1 MELFNIIYMSKKK
14 SFECRHSFTVFPN
27 DLNFV
32 GTLFGGKLLAE
43 MDIAAAKLA
52 RRLVYNNPDVDGCV
66 TVSSDAEFIK
76 PAFQGDI
83 IKMVVKLKTI
93 GRSSLGMRIQ
103 VEREDLRG
111 YVELIATGNFTFVSI
126 KDKKSMPHGV
136 SFNDEVIT
144 D

>member
-1 MELFNIIYMSKKK
+1 MGLFNINYMSEKK

-52 RRLVYNNPDVDGCV
+52 RRLVYNNSDVDGCV

-93 GRSSLGMRIQ
+93 GRSSLGMRIE

-111 YVELIATGNFTFVSI
+111 FVETIATGNFTFVSV
-126 KDKKSMPHGV
+126 KDKKSAPHGV

>member
-1 MELFNIIYMSKKK
+1 MSSNKK

-52 RRLVYNNPDVDGCV
+52 RRLVYSSSNVDGCV
-66 TVSSDAEFIK
+66 TVSSYAQFRK
-76 PAFQGDI
+76 PAYQGDI
-83 IKMVVKLKTI
+83 IKMTVKLKTI
-93 GRSSLGMRIQ
+93 GRSSLGMRIK
-103 VEREDLRG
+103 VEREDMKGL
-111 YVELIATGNFTFVSI
+111 VEEIATGNFTFVSI
-126 KDKKSMPHGV
+126 KETKSVPHGV
-136 SFNDEVIT
+136 SFNDEIIS

>member
-1 MELFNIIYMSKKK
+1 MSSNKK

-52 RRLVYNNPDVDGCV
+52 RRLVYSSNVDGCV
-66 TVSSDAEFIK
+66 TVSSDAQFIK
-76 PAFQGDI
+76 PAYQGDI
-83 IKMVVKLKTI
+83 IKMTVKLKTI
-93 GRSSLGMRIQ
+93 GRSSLGMRIK
-103 VEREDLRG
+103 VEREDMKG
-111 YVELIATGNFTFVSI
+111 FVEEIATGNFTFVSV
-126 KDKKSMPHGV
+126 KDKKSVPHGV
-136 SFNDEVIT
+136 SFNDEIIS

>member
-1 MELFNIIYMSKKK
+1 MNKKK

-32 GTLFGGKLLAE
+32 GTLFVGNLLAE

-52 RRLVYNNPDVDGCV
+52 RRLVYNNSNVDGCV

-111 YVELIATGNFTFVSI
+111 YVELIATGNFTFVSV
-126 KDKKSMPHGV
+126 KDKKSTPHGV

>member
-1 MELFNIIYMSKKK
+1 MGLFNTTYMSKKK

-52 RRLVYNNPDVDGCV
+52 RRLVYNNSNVDGCV

-111 YVELIATGNFTFVSI
+111 YVELIATGNFTFVSV
-126 KDKKSMPHGV
+126 KDKKSTPHGV